1 VSLRF
6 RLVLLTSALVI
17 VGVVGSGTSNFL
29 STRSGLSSSIDDF
42 LRERAGELVDGARRL
57 PPDRGRRGDD
67 DQVGNPPTSAADP
80 DTVVQ
85 QLDRDGIIVTSNGLV
100 ELPVNVRDREI
111 AERKVGPSLRT
122 VTVDGTRIRM
132 ITQHIDGG
140 GAVQVGRSIDE
151 NDDTLGGL
159 RSRAV
164 LTAIGLSLVAA
175 TVGWWLVGRAMR
187 PLRALSQSV
196 EKISETQ
203 DLTVPIPMGGN
214 DEVGRLAKSFNEM
227 LAALR
232 QSRLQQHQLIQ
243 DAAHELRT
251 PLTTIRANI
260 ELLSRYPEMDPG
272 DRDAMLTSLRSEVE
286 ELSTLFNEVVELATD
301 VRNDAPFA
309 SVDLNDP
316 SEHAA
321 RIFAARSTRTLHM
334 EFNGSNVMGNT
345 ELLTRAIGNLLTNGE
360 KYSTPGGD
368 LWLVIS
374 GTRVDVHDEGPGIS
388 PSDQDRI
395 FDRFY
400 RADQSRA
407 SAGSGLGLA
416 IVKQI
421 VQQHGGDVHVGD
433 SPRGGAV
440 VGFQL

>member
-1 VSLRF
+1 
-6 RLVLLTSALVI
+6 
-17 VGVVGSGTSNFL
+17 
-29 STRSGLSSSIDDF
+29 
-42 LRERAGELVDGARRL
+42 
-57 PPDRGRRGDD
+57 
-67 DQVGNPPTSAADP
+67 
-80 DTVVQ
+80 
-85 QLDRDGIIVTSNGLV
+85 
-100 ELPVNVRDREI
+100 
-111 AERKVGPSLRT
+111 
-122 VTVDGTRIRM
+122 M
-132 ITQHIDGG
+132 ITEHIDGG
-140 GAVQVGRSIDE
+140 GAVQVGRSLDE

-164 LTAIGLSLVAA
+164 LTALGLSLAAA
-175 TVGWWLVGRAMR
+175 TVGWLLVGRAMR

-196 EKISETQ
+196 ETISETQ
-203 DLTVPIPMGGN
+203 DLTVPIPKGGN

-272 DRDAMLTSLRSEVE
+272 DREAMLTTLRSEVE

-301 VRNDAPFA
+301 VRNDAPFTL
-309 SVDLNDP
+309 VDLNDP
-316 SEHAA
+316 AEQAA
-321 RIFAARSTRTLHM
+321 RIFAVRSSRTLHTK
-334 EFNGSNVMGNT
+334 FNGSNVTGNT
-345 ELLTRAIGNLLTNGE
+345 ELLMRAIGNLLANGE
-360 KYSTPGGD
+360 KYSNPSGD
-368 LWLVIS
+368 LWLVVS
-374 GTRVDVHDEGPGIS
+374 GTRVDLHDVGPGIA

-407 SAGSGLGLA
+407 LAGSGLGLA

>member
-1 VSLRF
+1 MSLRF
-6 RLVLLTSALVI
+6 RLAILTSALVI

-29 STRSGLSSSIDDF
+29 STRSGLNSSIDDF
-42 LRERAGELVDGARRL
+42 LRERSGELVDGARRL
-57 PPDRGRRGDD
+57 PPDRGRPGDD
-67 DQVGNPPTSAADP
+67 DQGGDSPTLAAEP

-85 QLDRDGIIVTSNGLV
+85 QLDQDATILASNDLV
-100 ELPVNVRDREI
+100 ELPINQRDREI
-111 AERKVGPSLRT
+111 AERRVGPTLRT
-122 VTVDGTRIRM
+122 VTVDGMSIRM

-140 GAVQVGRSIDE
+140 GAVQVGRSLDE

-164 LTAIGLSLVAA
+164 LTALGLSLSAA
-175 TVGWWLVGRAMR
+175 AVGWLLVGRAMR

-196 EKISETQ
+196 ETISETQ
-203 DLTVPIPMGGN
+203 DLSVPIPKGGN

-272 DRDAMLTSLRSEVE
+272 EKEAMLTSLRSEVE

-301 VRNDAPFA
+301 VHNDAPLTP
-309 SVDLNDP
+309 VDLNDP
-316 SEHAA
+316 AEQAA
-321 RIFAARSTRTLHM
+321 RIFAARSTRSLHT
-334 EFNGSNVMGNT
+334 EFNGSSVTGNT
-345 ELLTRAIGNLLTNGE
+345 ELLTRAIGNLLANGE
-360 KYSTPGGD
+360 KYSNPGGD
-368 LWLVIS
+368 LWLVVQ
-374 GTRVDVHDEGPGIS
+374 GTRIDVHDEGPGIS
-388 PSDQDRI
+388 PSDQARI

-407 SAGSGLGLA
+407 MAGSGLGLA
-416 IVKQI
+416 IVNQI
-421 VQQHGGDVHVGD
+421 VKQHGGDVHVGD